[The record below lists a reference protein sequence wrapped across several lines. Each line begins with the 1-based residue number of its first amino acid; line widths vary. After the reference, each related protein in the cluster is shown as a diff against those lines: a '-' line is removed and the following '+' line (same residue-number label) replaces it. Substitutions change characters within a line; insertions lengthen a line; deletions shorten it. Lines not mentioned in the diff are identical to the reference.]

1 LKETVN
7 TCIIGAG
14 PGGITAAIQL
24 KRCGIDFVIIENNEI
39 GGLLRNANLVEN
51 YPGFPEG
58 ISGQNLV
65 KLFIGQLYRL
75 HVDILE
81 DTVINADHKDGLF
94 HTLTASSG
102 IISSKNLVIASGT
115 RPRKF
120 EWGVKKETV
129 EDRLFYEVVHLKG
142 IRDKRIAVVG
152 AGDAA
157 FDYSL
162 NLARKNKVVLLNR
175 GSSSKCLPLLYER
188 VSVADNI
195 EYLTSTRV
203 VDVVQE
209 AESLSLLLRS
219 DPEKRETTIRAD
231 YLLAAIGRVPSTDFL
246 SPVIGDCFNGKI
258 KISGLYFAGDVV
270 RGLMRQASVSVGDGM
285 RSAMDIYLRE
295 NEDGRTVE

>member
-1 LKETVN
+1 
-7 TCIIGAG
+7 
-14 PGGITAAIQL
+14 
-24 KRCGIDFVIIENNEI
+24 
-39 GGLLRNANLVEN
+39 
-51 YPGFPEG
+51 
-58 ISGQNLV
+58 
-65 KLFIGQLYRL
+65 
-75 HVDILE
+75 
-81 DTVINADHKDGLF
+81 
-94 HTLTASSG
+94 
-102 IISSKNLVIASGT
+102 
-115 RPRKF
+115 
-120 EWGVKKETV
+120 
-129 EDRLFYEVVHLKG
+129 
-142 IRDKRIAVVG
+142 
-152 AGDAA
+152 
-157 FDYSL
+157 
-162 NLARKNKVVLLNR
+162 
-175 GSSSKCLPLLYER
+175 